1 MAKDQLKKKIKIHAF
16 VQARQTSKRL
26 PNKIFLKLNNL
37 SILENIFLRLKN
49 SEILENIFFIIPS
62 NSKNLK
68 LKKFLEKKNYQF
80 FCGPELNVL
89 SRFYKA
95 SKKLKSEI
103 IVRITADCP
112 LVDYRL
118 MDNMLRKFL
127 KNKKVDY
134 LSNTLIRSYPDGLDI
149 EIFSKKA
156 LEIANIRANKK
167 YDLEHVTPYIKRN
180 FKCLNFLNNRD
191 LSKLR
196 WTLDTTQDY
205 NELSKMFLKN
215 KINPNLSWKKILNK
229 A

>member
-1 MAKDQLKKKIKIHAF
+1 MEKHKVKKKIKIHAF
-16 VQARQTSKRL
+16 IQARQTSIRL
-26 PNKIFLKLNNL
+26 PNKIFLRLNNL

-49 SEILENIFFIIPS
+49 SKILENVFFIIPS

-68 LKKFLEKKNYQF
+68 LKRFLKKKNYQF

-89 SRFYKA
+89 NRFYKA
-95 SKKLKSEI
+95 SQKFKSEI

-118 MDNMLRKFL
+118 MDKMLIRFL
-127 KNKKVDY
+127 ENKSVHY
-134 LSNTLIRSYPDGLDI
+134 LSNTLKRSYPDGLDI

-156 LEIANIRANKK
+156 LKIANIRAKNK

-180 FKCLNFLNNRD
+180 FKCLNFLNNKDFSR
-191 LSKLR
+191 LR
-196 WTLDTTQDY
+196 WTLDTAQDY
-205 NELSKMFLKN
+205 NKLSRMFLKN

-229 A
+229 V